1 CSNAFS
7 EPNRWLPNTPSDSVT
22 RGLTSR
28 SAPMRAAAPRIVSPS
43 RKGLRNSVLS
53 PYKRTSARG
62 VTCSCATAAPPS
74 VAAHATSATDR
85 LPRSRMPHT
94 ISQRALALCIVLL
107 IAARARAQTAPP
119 AAEDPFAAHRWHV
132 EGAVHAAS
140 EAWNYN
146 GSHEE
151 LYGISEG
158 LTYGVREGLV
168 LTLNQRVYYLSQRAN
183 DTWVLGVTFGIRG
196 RVYRRGRT
204 SAFLEGNVGISDA
217 AIAAPPR
224 GTRFNY
230 LAFGSGGVLVRV
242 KPRIH
247 LLAALQLIHIS

>member
-1 CSNAFS
+1 M
-7 EPNRWLPNTPSDSVT
+7 L
-22 RGLTSR
+22 
-28 SAPMRAAAPRIVSPS
+28 
-43 RKGLRNSVLS
+43 
-53 PYKRTSARG
+53 
-62 VTCSCATAAPPS
+62 
-74 VAAHATSATDR
+74 
-85 LPRSRMPHT
+85 HT
-94 ISQRALALCIVLL
+94 ISQRALALCVVLL

-247 LLAALQLIHIS
+247 LLAALQLIHISNNSLRGPGRNPDIEAIGPRLGLVMGFGPHMSCGVRGSAVQDRIGR